1 MAERLPYPGLRSF
14 KREEADLFFGRDDDT
29 DTMIARLMASRL
41 LGVLGAS
48 GCGKSSLVRTALF
61 EALDGGYS
69 KAGSNWRIADCH
81 PGGSPIRNLAEA
93 LAKAGRKPPDAGTA
107 DYIEGELRRG
117 PRSIALWCNEGNLGK
132 HEKLLVL
139 VDQFEELFTSSAAG
153 ARDEGDAFATLLVE
167 ASQASD
173 AQIYVVVTMRS
184 DYFGACGAHPALA
197 AKIGEGI
204 FLTPRM
210 QRDQCEEAIEGPAD
224 VVGFHIQPALLNRIL
239 NDLNRFAAFEGG
251 TLTKAGQT
259 GRQADQ
265 LPLMQYALN
274 QMWLAKSRD
283 AQGNPRK
290 PGEIE
295 LTLDDYT
302 AIGAHEGA
310 PEDGKA
316 FGGLEGALDRQGT
329 QLIGTLEAEG
339 ISEAKVEAVFR
350 ALVRG
355 PTLDL
360 AVRDAKPV
368 AAIAAVSGVGEDDVR
383 RIVAVFADPTC
394 LFLRDDGREID
405 LSHESLI
412 RRWSRLSAWFVAEA
426 EAAETLGELNR
437 AALYWATSNKSG
449 DLLTER
455 PLERR
460 EAFWAERRGNTE
472 WIARFR
478 KPGDPEPETVSRFVD
493 ESVRQRTRQRRKQR
507 VLLSAALGAVVLV
520 PTTAVIAIG
529 VYQVSK
535 AQAEERVAL
544 AREDGI
550 RTRFVADKEKA
561 RQNALIAAGELRAL
575 KQQRE
580 SDEVVHLA
588 LQQELEASKKLA
600 AAAQENARLAKKAE
614 ESLRLAQAA
623 NVNVKVSVDKQYKNL
638 ESSDLDSVT
647 SPRLSLVRSVKNLAE
662 IAAQLPE
669 ANGAKRRELIQL
681 KAGIYPYVIAAVGPR
696 FPPASA
702 ATNLSEGADSIS
714 PSSPMAGLSVDFL
727 RTRAREL
734 TGADPVALAKEYD
747 RLLGVKAV
755 GGSRMSSEIHYR
767 LAILALGGDDVAG
780 SAKHLESCIEAYD
793 LDWEQCHMLLA
804 VLAARDQSGLKLSD
818 KVLQRLR
825 DNSSRAAGE
834 ITNANRLVE
843 TVLAVAGLRQA
854 GKQPKATSAQLE
866 KLLRT
871 AELFDQ
877 ANAGTEESADIRAL
891 MEDVVN
897 GPDEAFAAR
906 RRVLDAIPDGYTP
919 TLDFLLASEPT
930 LRALVPEGGDS
941 DDETAPGP
949 GLLANVPRKEEL
961 EGGADELARTATLLV
976 SYRALIDRT
985 SPLLSSNSPLR
996 NVREQ
1001 AATRIAEAAEKQV
1014 ARLEGLFRRY
1024 AAFLEKALQL
1034 KSRIDYS
1041 GLGRRELDLPSDV
1054 VAVLSPARKACVAI
1068 GKRVS
1073 ACTGMVDA
1081 IDSFVRSNGVMS
1093 FDTSVD
1099 AAVVAADAAAAE
1111 AAAAAAPDAAD
1122 TVVDVPIASPERGV
1136 LLADAELGGLAI
1148 DWLAVGQAWQG
1159 NGVDFCREGDKL
1171 YALAFPPKTSGEA
1184 CGNDEAG
1191 VPLAARAGAEFE
1203 RLSDQARRPIGDFST
1218 DGYKIFF
1225 QPPVAVKPA
1234 RMETSL
1240 RYRAAAGSIVVAP
1253 APGRIGR
1260 ITYFQNK
1267 SNREPLV
1274 PPCRASENPLPIE
1287 TDAKSGAKSLDGSLV
1302 RVLSVLCHA
1311 DGSYSI
1317 LTVPGGS
1324 TITPNL
1330 TPGRWVR
1337 RGDSLGV
1344 IADFASR
1351 LGYSVTWSVRA
1362 DGLYNWDDSQLNPS
1376 ELLEAGEPAPKAR

>member
-107 DYIEGELRRG
+107 DYIESELRRG

-224 VVGFHIQPALLNRIL
+224 VVGFRIQPALLNRIL

-283 AQGNPRK
+283 AQGNPRD

-295 LTLDDYT
+295 LTLDDYKS
-302 AIGAHEGA
+302 IGAQEGA
-310 PEDGKA
+310 PDDVRV
-316 FGGLEGALDRQGT
+316 FGGLEGALDRQGKD
-329 QLIGTLEAEG
+329 LIGKLAKEG
-339 ISEAKVEAVFR
+339 ISEVKVEALFR

-368 AAIAAVSGVGEDDVR
+368 AVIAAISGVGEDEVG
-383 RIVAVFADPTC
+383 RIVEVFADPTC

-412 RRWSRLSAWFVAEA
+412 RRWSKLSGWFIAEA
-426 EAAETLGELNR
+426 EAAETLSELNR

-493 ESVRQRTRQRRKQR
+493 ESVRQRTRQRRKQQ
-507 VLLSAALGAVVLV
+507 VLLSAALGAMVMV
-520 PTTAVIAIG
+520 PVIGVIAIG
-529 VYQVSK
+529 ATQVSR
-535 AQAEERVAL
+535 AQAKQAEQRAGLERAQEKEAQFRIL
-544 AREDGI
+544 A
-550 RTRFVADKEKA
+550 EK
-561 RQNALIAAGELRAL
+561 NKVIAAGNLAALMLQQQRAATERDAL
-575 KQQRE
+575 KQK
-580 SDEVVHLA
+580 
-588 LQQELEASKKLA
+588 LEASQKLA

-614 ESLRLAQAA
+614 DSLRVARAA
-623 NVNVKVSVDKQYKNL
+623 NQSIRNSVETQYLNLAAGNL
-638 ESSDLDSVT
+638 EAMST
-647 SPRLSLVRSVKNLAE
+647 PRLSLVKSVERFVE

-669 ANGAKRRELIQL
+669 EYGEERRKMIEL
-681 KAGIYPYVIAAVGPR
+681 KAEVHPYVIAAVGPL
-696 FPPASA
+696 FNPASA
-702 ATNLSEGADSIS
+702 AISLDEGANSIS
-714 PSSPMAGLSVDFL
+714 SPGPMSSLVADFL
-727 RTRAREL
+727 RNRAREWQGVDPAAL
-734 TGADPVALAKEYD
+734 TQEYK
-747 RLLGVKAV
+747 RLLGVAAKSA
-755 GGSRMSSEIHYR
+755 GGLEIYKEIHYR
-767 LAILALGGDDVAG
+767 LAILALGGDDVVG
-780 SAKHLESCIEAYD
+780 SAKHLESCAEGGD
-793 LDWEQCHMLLA
+793 LVGARCRMLLS
-804 VLAARDQSGLKLSD
+804 VLAARDQNDTLMLSKEIQKRLQDASGSA
-818 KVLQRLR
+818 QE
-825 DNSSRAAGE
+825 E
-834 ITNANRLVE
+834 IYSADRLVE
-843 TVLAVAGLRQA
+843 TVLAVAALRQA
-854 GKQPKATSAQLE
+854 GKQPKANSAQLE

-930 LRALVPEGGDS
+930 LRALVPDEDDS
-941 DDETAPGP
+941 DDEPAPGP
-949 GLLANVPRKEEL
+949 GLLAIVPRKTEL
-961 EGGADELARTATLLV
+961 EMGAKNVARRASLLA

-985 SPLLSSNSPLR
+985 APYLAVDSPIR
-996 NVREQ
+996 TEREQ
-1001 AATRIAEAAEKQV
+1001 SAQRIERAVQKEVGQLGKLFDAYEKFLDRFLKLKTR
-1014 ARLEGLFRRY
+1014 
-1024 AAFLEKALQL
+1024 
-1034 KSRIDYS
+1034 SDYS
-1041 GLGRRELDLPSDV
+1041 GMGRLELDM
-1054 VAVLSPARKACVAI
+1054 LSNVNAALYPARQGCKAINVPACAGLVETLDAFRKSTDDLSFAALIDDVAEI
-1068 GKRVS
+1068 S
-1073 ACTGMVDA
+1073 ASDA
-1081 IDSFVRSNGVMS
+1081 NEVPAD
-1093 FDTSVD
+1093 DP
-1099 AAVVAADAAAAE
+1099 VA
-1111 AAAAAAPDAAD
+1111 P
-1122 TVVDVPIASPERGV
+1122 PERRPR
-1136 LLADAELGGLAI
+1136 LADAELNGLAI
-1148 DWLAVGQAWQG
+1148 DWLAVGQPWIG
-1159 NGVDFCREGDKL
+1159 NGFDFCRYDGKI
-1171 YALAFPPKTSGEA
+1171 YALAFPSKGVGSE
-1184 CGNDEAG
+1184 CGDDQNG
-1191 VPLAARAGAEFE
+1191 GPLAARAMAEFG
-1203 RLSDQARRPIGDFST
+1203 RLSEQDLRMVDFGAQT
-1218 DGYKIFF
+1218 YTVRF
-1225 QPPVAVKPA
+1225 
-1234 RMETSL
+1234 ETPTVGKTIRTETLL
-1240 RYRAAAGSIVVAP
+1240 RYRVVEGSPVFAP

-1260 ITYFQNK
+1260 ITFSK
-1267 SNREPLV
+1267 TSREPLV
-1274 PPCRASENPLPIE
+1274 PPCRAAEMPLPVE
-1287 TDAKSGAKSLDGSLV
+1287 TDAKSGAKSLDGSPV
-1302 RVLSVLCHA
+1302 GMISVLCHA

-1317 LTVPGGS
+1317 LTVPGAAVIDS
-1324 TITPNL
+1324 NIV
-1330 TPGRWVR
+1330 PGRWVR
-1337 RGDSLGV
+1337 RGESIGV
-1344 IADFASR
+1344 VPKLPKGSPSQLSWPVRDHLS
-1351 LGYSVTWSVRA
+1351 WSVRA

-1376 ELLEAGEPAPKAR
+1376 ELLEGGDAARKAR